1 MSDYESWL
9 VKREEKAERKNAVFW
24 LIFSIII
31 IGALLIQSGSISFP
45 KNSEGKERVLRQSTM
60 KDIMHISILKQEKAG
75 LLFVRKVS
83 STKTRVIP

>member
-31 IGALLIQSGSISFP
+31 IGIA
-45 KNSEGKERVLRQSTM
+45 KWST
-60 KDIMHISILKQEKAG
+60 
-75 LLFVRKVS
+75 VYS
-83 STKTRVIP
+83 SV